1 MNTYNI
7 TSNGTGDAFGGNK
20 VIDAEVFIDKL
31 QVQINDNVS
40 LSAISRPII
49 DALDDFRQNDN
60 HSGIQ
65 KLSFLSMMEMLDEEA
80 KLAIASLRILMSEES
95 LKDDEQRVEGYSQS
109 ENYSAFAQELANA
122 AILKLIEIRS
132 GKEAAKAYFER
143 IPEQTIPQYI
153 YLQRLATEDYVSNL
167 VDRQSELPEFILG
180 ALFEKTLEY
189 SMLAESQGILD
200 LLQSL
205 KPLADFKR
213 ERIILECVNA
223 NDFLNKDY
231 FCLSSEDKSRFDNL
245 RDSLIELIDS
255 SKTPDFKLINI
266 LSQLFHY
273 TQYTCAI
280 ARDCLE
286 NNQPNIEK
294 KDYFNNEML
303 KSVLTKTP
311 LKEFENIQSLSP
323 EELSLKLINQTD
335 KNFCNLPVVQL
346 LYKSEDT
353 ELIIG
358 TLDRLSEQ
366 DSIGAKA
373 NLLALAA
380 ISCPI
385 LSAQEFPHIQI
396 EDSIDYYF
404 KDADLNISFIDSI
417 AFHFAHNG
425 HVEVAVKLYQVGF
438 SEHFPWLSEAY
449 ISYLNFSYQARQY
462 NTVIQ
467 RLSHLSEEE
476 KQQEEITT
484 IYSLLANEEKD
495 YELAATLLRKNI
507 ERYEGRTLEAYE
519 KRNLIYLWGQ
529 YLETVYQEDPNK
541 AHELTNELPSN
552 IFDEFFGDYSWR
564 LMFYHSHRIE
574 DIADKVL
581 DWFFDDP
588 YSNAKHYF
596 KLIMHANQN
605 FHEQNWSFN
614 SAKYTSAYHY
624 KESHKSHIKIAVP
637 THSVKNNPQ
646 YLIDNK
652 GVIAEK
658 LNNAQLG
665 DAMLLPVK
673 LCTLVEKLY
682 PIIAAYR
689 IAQNIMDDDENEV
702 FHMLSF
708 PENAT
713 GEEMLAEIDKL
724 TSTFRERRERLA
736 PQMKQPLPIDI
747 KYKHLNGQSN
757 VEKAMLAILCEGVTI
772 HTTPINEEHSKVGCR
787 DFVIDEITAIYLA
800 YIGNQVFNDYTWH
813 MTKAVHESLSQYCD
827 FHRDQLPFYH
837 ESHDIVYFENKGERK
852 NSDVPTNIIE
862 NLSNILQRTESH
874 SDSNLDIPLDL
885 KLKFRDLCTESFLLG
900 IALAEKLEIGFFCID
915 AGTRNIL
922 KNFAPNLESLMPEDF
937 QEVIVSN
944 KSHETIENLLWL
956 NCHSNI
962 SSMSFDS
969 MREFIHYGSDEQ
981 LTTLVK
987 FAQSQFDSEWGE
999 KNILSLIITCLQKMV
1014 IEELFSNKTETVEP
1028 ILISLIV
1035 MLTKGESISDT
1046 TIDALIDLLPV
1057 PLLLDGYEQQKQIK
1071 DIKLVRQ
1078 ALVNITPKYTN
1089 CISNALK
1096 QNRHSTSTFWANFS
1110 DRCNLEE

>member
-65 KLSFLSMMEMLDEEA
+65 KLSFLSMMGMLDEEA

-189 SMLAESQGILD
+189 SMLAKSQGILD

-286 NNQPNIEK
+286 KNQPNIEK
-294 KDYFNNEML
+294 KDYFNNEIL

-396 EDSIDYYF
+396 EDSIDNYF

-449 ISYLNFSYQARQY
+449 FSYLNFSYQARQY

-624 KESHKSHIKIAVP
+624 KESYKSHIKIAVP
-637 THSVKNNPQ
+637 THSVKSNPQ

-652 GVIAEK
+652 GAIAEK

-682 PIIAAYR
+682 PIVAAYR

-702 FHMLSF
+702 FHMLSL

-713 GEEMLAEIDKL
+713 GEEILAEIDKL
-724 TSTFRERRERLA
+724 TSTFREQRERLA

-800 YIGNQVFNDYTWH
+800 YIGNQAFSDCTWH
-813 MTKAVHESLSQYCD
+813 MTKAVYEALSQYCD

-837 ESHDIVYFENKGERK
+837 ESHDTVYFESERERK
-852 NSDVPTNIIE
+852 NSDVPSNVIE
-862 NLSNILQRTESH
+862 NLSNILQRTVSH

-956 NCHSNI
+956 NYHSNI
-962 SSMSFDS
+962 SSISFES
-969 MREFIHYGSDEQ
+969 MMEFIRYGSNEQ
-981 LTTLVK
+981 LTVLVK
-987 FAQSQFDSEWGE
+987 FTQSQFDSEWAE
-999 KNILSLIITCLQKMV
+999 QNILSMIISCLQRMA
-1014 IEELFSNKTETVEP
+1014 IEELCSDKTEVVEQL
-1028 ILISLIV
+1028 LIRLIV
-1035 MLTKGESISDT
+1035 MLTKAESITDT
-1046 TIDALIDLLPV
+1046 TTDALIYLLPV
-1057 PLLLDGYEQQKQIK
+1057 PLLLDFYQQQIE
-1071 DIKLVRQ
+1071 DIQSVRK
-1078 ALVNITPKYTN
+1078 ALVDITPKYTG
-1089 CISNALK
+1089 CISNALE
-1096 QNRHSTSTFWANFS
+1096 QNRHSIPMFWKNFA
-1110 DRCNLEE
+1110 DRCGLDE